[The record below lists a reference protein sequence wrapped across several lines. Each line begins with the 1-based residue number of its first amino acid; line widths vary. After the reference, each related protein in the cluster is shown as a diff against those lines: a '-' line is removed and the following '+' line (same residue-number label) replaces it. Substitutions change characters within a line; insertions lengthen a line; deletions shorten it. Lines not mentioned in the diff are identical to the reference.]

1 MSEYKLLDEVVA
13 FAKANS
19 DDTTTQVGA
28 CIVVNGQKVFG
39 TNRFYSIPEGE
50 TLKSL
55 NADKSK
61 KYAHITH
68 AEVDCINN
76 AGDCRGGTLYV
87 NYVCCDKCA
96 DAILQAGIIKV
107 VAIDHM
113 DELDLVARWNKYW
126 IIGRATLKANGIP
139 LEEVK

>member
-1 MSEYKLLDEVVA
+1 MSEYRLLDEVVT
-13 FAKANS
+13 FAKRYS
-19 DDTTTQVGA
+19 DDTSTQVGA
-28 CIVVNGQKVFG
+28 CVVIGDKKIFG

-50 TLKSL
+50 SFETL
-55 NADKSK
+55 NADKAK

-96 DAILQAGIIKV
+96 DAILQAGIVKV

-113 DELDLVARWNKYW
+113 DDLDMVARWNKYW
-126 IIGRATLKANGIP
+126 IIGRATLRANNIQ